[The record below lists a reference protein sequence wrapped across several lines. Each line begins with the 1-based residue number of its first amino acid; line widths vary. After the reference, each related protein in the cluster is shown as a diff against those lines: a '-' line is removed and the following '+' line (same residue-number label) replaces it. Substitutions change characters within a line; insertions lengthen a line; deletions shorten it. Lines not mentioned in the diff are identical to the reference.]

1 MRTFTRSLLM
11 FLLLLA
17 SGTVSA
23 QDGLQLILERDYTT
37 TDSYPYY
44 WMGDKDDQ
52 PNFCS
57 GSATVE
63 IVDGALR
70 IENTQEQSNNW
81 DLQPFVLDWFNTVEG
96 EDYVIRVWM
105 KADMDGY
112 ANLSIGTWG
121 TSGNATLEFQQ
132 SDEFKLYTVNHT
144 AAVTSTGNDEHILW
158 QMGKTIGVV
167 YIQKIQILKP
177 GDVMPPL
184 SEYGIWKPLIIN
196 SDMEGE
202 SDSCFYAKIA
212 NDQAN
217 PVPHAAIS
225 NDVGVDGS
233 RGILVEATEKVKEAW
248 DNQFWFRF
256 TEPVE
261 SGTKYRVK
269 FDYKADQGGAIA
281 TQAHAEPGDYI
292 HYDLFGNIEFSDDW
306 QTYEKE
312 GQVTSQQSTADKKFQ
327 SVAFNLNDIAD
338 ANNYY
343 FDNIYFDIY
352 TPTVE
357 ALYSKTCIR
366 ILFPYYTNIIKLVK
380 KGAQGKKRLMMPT
393 DCITVKVN
401 GKVVPL
407 MSVEADLTGELYVF
421 FDESWEADGEAD
433 VLEEEE
439 TELLVSWNKPEDET
453 YLLLQMDAKGVLGD
467 AVEFADVKGHYDEED
482 QLQEVMSYLYGAPE
496 VMSSDPE
503 EGSFN
508 LPATIK
514 EFKVVFDKKA
524 DCARIKAKLDNEALT
539 IEPAE
544 GFATEIILKRTGTAN
559 LADGEHTISI
569 DKIYGEV
576 DLGDEYYSTG
586 EIKFSTGKQV
596 SEELMTAIAQANET
610 KTANEDEKYAGEA
623 FNALSEAIAKYEAEV
638 EGYTAP
644 SVIDAA
650 IIDLSNLVKAMTNH
664 HDLVDTYIDC
674 NDKVQ
679 GLAEQYAESK
689 FNTTPLYLELK
700 ATAEKYAG
708 KNIILDD
715 ELNAANAE
723 LKPLA
728 DLCGDMFTEGES
740 RLGDAGYKVLTERLR
755 LGVELLTKEL
765 GVSEEDPVIVAAN
778 NSISDND
785 DIANAI
791 KAIATMKTYEAIKTN
806 KDEFFKVVSED
817 FDEETGDEIQ
827 ITKTYDMSVF
837 AKNPN
842 IYAHQQSKGFA
853 EGNVPGWTA
862 SGNGNL
868 YANTTWQGERNIEG
882 LPEDCA
888 FTTWYGDVRMENAS
902 ITDLPA
908 GEYTIQYYVC
918 DWLDRA
924 NNADNPTV
932 VQGYVFAKTSKEIA
946 EEEEAKAAAEEEET
960 VEEVFAGKEPII
972 GGQGFNQVIVIP
984 EIVVTDGKL
993 VVGAQFTSDSQYFFS
1008 KIKLIMTGVAPDFD
1022 YAKAYEDAKQ
1032 DIETNID
1039 AAKSNKVRAIQLFD
1053 LNGRSIN
1060 KAQKGIVIV
1069 KKVMSDGTIKTEKVV
1084 K

>member
-23 QDGLQLILERDYTT
+23 QGGLQLVMERDWTT

-44 WMGDKDDQ
+44 WMGDQDDQ

-57 GSATVE
+57 GTATVE
-63 IVDGALR
+63 VVDGALR
-70 IENTQEQSNNW
+70 IENTQEQGNNW

-105 KADMDGY
+105 KADVDGS
-112 ANLSIGTWG
+112 ANLSIGTWSK
-121 TSGNATLEFQQ
+121 SGNATIEFHQ
-132 SDEFKLYTVNHT
+132 SEDFELYTVNHT
-144 AAVTSTGNDEHILW
+144 AEVTSTGNDEHILW

-167 YIQKIQILKP
+167 YIQKIQILKK
-177 GDVMPPL
+177 GVVLPPL
-184 SEYGIWKPLIIN
+184 STFGVWTSVIKNGDI
-196 SDMEGE
+196 E
-202 SDSCFYAKIA
+202 SDDLSSF
-212 NDQAN
+212 
-217 PVPHAAIS
+217 PVSHNGGKAADS
-225 NDVGVDGS
+225 NAADALPEVIEDGVDGGKCLKVMTDDEPAQS
-233 RGILVEATEKVKEAW
+233 WGTQFFIKANDKIARNTEWKLTMNIKAEREAQIIT
-248 DNQFWFRF
+248 
-256 TEPVE
+256 
-261 SGTKYRVK
+261 G
-269 FDYKADQGGAIA
+269 
-281 TQAHAEPGDYI
+281 AHAEPRAWKGGFIDA
-292 HYDLFGNIEFSDDW
+292 FSVTEDWEEYEWTGSINVDD
-306 QTYEKE
+306 
-312 GQVTSQQSTADKKFQ
+312 FQ
-327 SVAFNLNDIAD
+327 SIAFDLNAD
-338 ANNYY
+338 GNDNMAFY
-343 FDNIYFDIY
+343 FDNIDFSAKVPSID
-352 TPTVE
+352 
-357 ALYSKTCIR
+357 ALYSKTCMR
-366 ILFPYYTNIIKLVK
+366 VRFPYYTNIIKLVED
-380 KGAQGKKRLMMPT
+380 GAKGKKRLLMPT

-401 GKVVPL
+401 GEVVPL
-407 MSVEADLTGELYVF
+407 MSVEADLEGELYVF
-421 FDESWEADGEAD
+421 FDEAWDGD
-433 VLEEEE
+433 VLEDEDTEVLVTLNNSSDTTCRLLHME
-439 TELLVSWNKPEDET
+439 TNGTVGE
-453 YLLLQMDAKGVLGD
+453 
-467 AVEFADVKGHYDEED
+467 AVEFADAIGHYDEED
-482 QLQEVMSYLYGAPE
+482 ELVEVMSYIYGAPE

-508 LPATIK
+508 LPATIS

-524 DCARIKAKLDNEALT
+524 KCEKIKAKLDNENLT
-539 IEPAE
+539 VAPAE
-544 GFATEIILKRTGTAN
+544 GFATEITLKRTGTAP
-559 LADGEHTISI
+559 LADGEHIISI

-576 DLGDEYYSTG
+576 DLGEEYYSTG
-586 EIKFSTGKQV
+586 EIKFTTGKQV
-596 SEELMTAIAQANET
+596 SEELLAALQTANDT
-610 KTANEDEKYAGEA
+610 KTANDSSLYAGTA
-623 FNALSEAIAKYEAEV
+623 YTALVEAITKYEAEV

-644 SVIDAA
+644 SVINAA
-650 IIDLSNLVKAMTNH
+650 IIDLNDLVKAMTTH

-689 FNTTPLYLELK
+689 FNTTPLYLQLK

-708 KNIILDD
+708 KNFILDD
-715 ELNAANAE
+715 ELTAANAE

-765 GVSEEDPVIVAAN
+765 GVGEEDPVIVAAN

-817 FDEETGDEIQ
+817 FDEKTGDEIQ

-924 NNADNPTV
+924 NNANNPTV